1 MYARGTIVG
10 LTRGTRREHLIR
22 AAQES
27 IAYQVRDLTDA
38 MEKDTA
44 LPLRTLRADGGA
56 SRDAFLMQFQAD
68 ILGREVLRPAVR
80 ETTAL
85 GAAYLA
91 GLATGVWRS
100 RDEISALW
108 RRDVSFHPAME
119 EERRR
124 QLLSN
129 WRRAVERSRDWAR

>member
-1 MYARGTIVG
+1 
-10 LTRGTRREHLIR
+10 
-22 AAQES
+22 
-27 IAYQVRDLTDA
+27 